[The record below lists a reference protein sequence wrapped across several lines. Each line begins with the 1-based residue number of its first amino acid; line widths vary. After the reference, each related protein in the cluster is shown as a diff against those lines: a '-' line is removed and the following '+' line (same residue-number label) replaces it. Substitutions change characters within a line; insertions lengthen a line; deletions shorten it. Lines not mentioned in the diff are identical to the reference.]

1 MVRLNARRRKAAAA
15 AVEPVALTDLTIQA
29 SPYQID
35 LSGSLRTDYG
45 RLQAGLFAVCA
56 ALHPGAQKTLAVVSI
71 CISPPPSR
79 PLHLHCSVTGT
90 PRRALLNSEH
100 RCNSQMVHVPAAGRR
115 TDVSRV

>member
-15 AVEPVALTDLTIQA
+15 VEPVAVTDLTIQA

-56 ALHPGAQKTLAVVSI
+56 ALHPGAQKTLAVVYDLR
-71 CISPPPSR
+71 PPPPPRDPSK
-79 PLHLHCSVTGT
+79 CSVGPMQQRKTCLADIDATADGVCAGC
-90 PRRALLNSEH
+90 RA
-100 RCNSQMVHVPAAGRR
+100 AYGR
-115 TDVSRV
+115 

>member
-15 AVEPVALTDLTIQA
+15 VEPVAVTDLTIQA

-56 ALHPGAQKTLAVVSI
+56 ALHPGAQKTLAVVYDLRPPPPPGTPPSAV
-71 CISPPPSR
+71 SPPGP
-79 PLHLHCSVTGT
+79 CSSAKPV
-90 PRRALLNSEH
+90 LLTST
-100 RCNSQMVHVPAAGRR
+100 QQPTAYAPAAGRR